1 MGMTLERG
9 ARAGHVRAVR
19 NRKEFHMLSRLT
31 KFHVRHQSS
40 ERGATAIEYG
50 LMVSLIAVVVVVV
63 VSLLGTNL
71 NALFNQAAAS
81 V

>member
-1 MGMTLERG
+1 
-9 ARAGHVRAVR
+9 
-19 NRKEFHMLSRLT
+19 MLSRLT